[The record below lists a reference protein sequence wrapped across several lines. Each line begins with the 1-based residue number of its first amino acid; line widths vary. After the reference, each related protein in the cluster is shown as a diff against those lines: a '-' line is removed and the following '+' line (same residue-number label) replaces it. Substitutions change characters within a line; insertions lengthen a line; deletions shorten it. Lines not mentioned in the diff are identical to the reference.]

1 MASLLDSQPAFE
13 NRAKEHGLPED
24 LIADLVRRGVN
35 TLNKAA
41 YAVGTPGTPLP
52 EEDLRKLA
60 NPTSPATVTD
70 GVLASIR
77 RLLFESQTMSLA
89 NLRQQVEVGDGDR
102 KKELPLEEIQSRIK
116 AQKARLRGLELTGA
130 LEVSHAAY
138 NLVFK
143 MSQDDTITYL
153 RLERFG
159 TRAAEVAQE
168 KTPKELVLDTTSHLQ
183 VRSVAPKDACALSSD
198 LALAQALTRRSL
210 AMDLVG
216 VATFEVSENWSRHLL
231 NHLQQPPPPGYRP
244 ITHEQVFRADRAA
257 FQVMAEKL
265 TTLKRTAAGTLPID
279 VQLELTPAIPRV
291 MFCLMPT
298 GAGAHASKSPPD
310 GGSRDGRK
318 RKRKS
323 GPSKPQQHA
332 PPPAPHPQSR
342 PNPRAP
348 RARDPQ
354 SFTKAPA
361 ALAGMHSQTPEGE
374 RICWAYNLPKGC
386 PNGSDCPKGKHVCMK
401 PGCYK
406 PHPLHE
412 HK

>member
-60 NPTSPATVTD
+60 NPTTPATVTD

-143 MSQDDTITYL
+143 MSQVDTITYL
-153 RLERFG
+153 RLERLFCVL
-159 TRAAEVAQE
+159 AHVC
-168 KTPKELVLDTTSHLQ
+168 LVRYLHACCIHDIS
-183 VRSVAPKDACALSSD
+183 CALQ
-198 LALAQALTRRSL
+198 QAGSQLPSL
-210 AMDLVG
+210 AC
-216 VATFEVSENWSRHLL
+216 
-231 NHLQQPPPPGYRP
+231 
-244 ITHEQVFRADRAA
+244 RA
-257 FQVMAEKL
+257 
-265 TTLKRTAAGTLPID
+265 
-279 VQLELTPAIPRV
+279 
-291 MFCLMPT
+291 
-298 GAGAHASKSPPD
+298 
-310 GGSRDGRK
+310 GRK
-318 RKRKS
+318 ILL
-323 GPSKPQQHA
+323 G
-332 PPPAPHPQSR
+332 
-342 PNPRAP
+342 
-348 RARDPQ
+348 
-354 SFTKAPA
+354 
-361 ALAGMHSQTPEGE
+361 
-374 RICWAYNLPKGC
+374 
-386 PNGSDCPKGKHVCMK
+386 
-401 PGCYK
+401 
-406 PHPLHE
+406 
-412 HK
+412 

>member
-24 LIADLVRRGVN
+24 LVTDLVRRGVN

-60 NPTSPATVTD
+60 NPATPATVTD

-102 KKELPLEEIQSRIK
+102 KKDLPLEEIQSRIK
-116 AQKARLRGLELTGA
+116 AQKARLRGLELSGA
-130 LEVSHAAY
+130 SEVSHAAY

-279 VQLELTPAIPRV
+279 VQLELMPAIPRV

-354 SFTKAPA
+354 SFTKAP
-361 ALAGMHSQTPEGE
+361 GGS
-374 RICWAYNLPKGC
+374 CWDAQPD
-386 PNGSDCPKGKHVCMK
+386 S
-401 PGCYK
+401 
-406 PHPLHE
+406 
-412 HK
+412 